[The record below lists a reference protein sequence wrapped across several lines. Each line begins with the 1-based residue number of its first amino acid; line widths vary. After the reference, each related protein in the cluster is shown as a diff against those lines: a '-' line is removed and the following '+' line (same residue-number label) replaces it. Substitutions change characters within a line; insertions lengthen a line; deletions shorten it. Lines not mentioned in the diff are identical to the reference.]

1 MATEIRIPTV
11 DESTEEVQIVRWLK
25 QKGQTVASG
34 EALLEIQTDK
44 ATVEVESFADG
55 VLLEV
60 LVQQDDTV
68 PVNTVVAIVGTEGE
82 DVSEL
87 LNQR

>member
-25 QKGQTVASG
+25 QKGQAVAAG

-60 LVQQDDTV
+60 LVQEDDTV
-68 PVNTVVAIVGTEGE
+68 PVNTVVAIVGAEGE
-82 DVSEL
+82 DISEL
-87 LNQR
+87 LSRH